1 MLLTKPAAPQCAICF
16 ERDSDTLLQPCGHT
30 MCQVCFVSV
39 THRGALCPFCRST
52 VKSHSSTKKHSARR
66 DFALAASEQH
76 TNTSLHA
83 ATAAG
88 LWAAGDAG
96 KIARRG
102 EGGCHALGDPM
113 NFSDMSDGEHRW
125 FCDIAAQVARAE
137 LEDARTTGSA
147 DGGFDAYACGSS
159 GAFVAH
165 SQMHDR
171 SAQVHEQMQIAH
183 HQMPNALGL
192 GTGNVPAGWIQQ
204 QQQQQQQHARAHT
217 DHMPWMSGHVSC
229 VSADIAAGALQ
240 TRGGMPVMGSM
251 SRTQT
256 GLGGVE
262 YTSVPSMKQEAYA
275 YDVHSGG
282 ACWPPPRVDE
292 HFQSL
297 QHDANILK
305 RMFGVTLE

>member
-1 MLLTKPAAPQCAICF
+1 
-16 ERDSDTLLQPCGHT
+16 
-30 MCQVCFVSV
+30 
-39 THRGALCPFCRST
+39 
-52 VKSHSSTKKHSARR
+52 
-66 DFALAASEQH
+66 
-76 TNTSLHA
+76 
-83 ATAAG
+83 
-88 LWAAGDAG
+88 
-96 KIARRG
+96 
-102 EGGCHALGDPM
+102 M

-165 SQMHDR
+165 SQTHDR
-171 SAQVHEQMQIAH
+171 SAHVHEQMQIAH

-192 GTGNVPAGWIQQ
+192 GTAGNVHWIQQ
-204 QQQQQQQHARAHT
+204 QQQQQHPRAHT
-217 DHMPWMSGHVSC
+217 DNMPWMSGHVSC

-240 TRGGMPVMGSM
+240 TRGGVSVMGSM
-251 SRTQT
+251 PRTQT

-262 YTSVPSMKQEAYA
+262 YTSMPSMKQEAYA

-282 ACWPPPRVDE
+282 ACWPPPPHVNE
-292 HFQSL
+292 QLQSL